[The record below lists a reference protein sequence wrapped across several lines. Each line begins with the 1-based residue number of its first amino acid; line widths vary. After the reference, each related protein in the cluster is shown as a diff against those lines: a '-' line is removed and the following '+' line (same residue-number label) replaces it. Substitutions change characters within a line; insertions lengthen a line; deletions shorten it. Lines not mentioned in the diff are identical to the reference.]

1 MPDLGAVL
9 AGKPS
14 PPLRS
19 TMLDALSR
27 PPVWIVVL
35 IVSAIVFTI
44 LQTCWPFFSFSLSF
58 AVSLAA
64 LCVAV
69 IALTATF
76 AAARRALRLPGIP
89 AGALPWLAGLVC
101 LPLGW
106 LAATSWPNSG
116 DEHSYLFLA
125 DTLLAGRLTNPAA
138 PDPELFSML
147 RVFTMRGQT
156 FSQYLPGWPM
166 VLAAFRS
173 AGATW
178 LANPALT
185 AALGV
190 CLLGAMRRL
199 RTAASIQLPILLLA
213 LFTPLTLFNGAS
225 LFSGT
230 LSAALSAAI
239 AWQGLVDEEQPA
251 FSRKALIGVLFGLQ
265 LLTRVEMFLLIGGL
279 YAADRLWKRR
289 WAAFADALP
298 VLLGALPFVLFL
310 LAFDRTITGDP
321 FQTPVTLTNPDLEPS
336 AIMTDPWQMFTR
348 SIRHTVYW
356 TAALGEYG
364 GLVLLALQFPA
375 LAFEARR
382 GALRFFHLALPA
394 TIVFFLFFPHEGGYQ
409 YGPRYWFSAWPLA
422 ALTIA
427 SGYVQS
433 DASFIFGGRRLDL
446 NMLTAANLLFCIAM
460 LPGLIIT
467 TRVYIDARRAVF
479 ADAAPVKPAI
489 VLLPSR
495 ELKLW
500 PWQRQLIEADSRDF
514 ARDDVDYKGPVLYGR
529 LDAPDA
535 LARACRLPG
544 RAVFIWRGPGDLV
557 RQDCPAQPK

>member
-1 MPDLGAVL
+1 MPEVGAVL

-14 PPLRS
+14 RPLRS
-19 TMLDALSR
+19 TMLDTLSR
-27 PPVWIVVL
+27 PAVWIVIL

-44 LQTCWPFFSFSLSF
+44 LLTCWPFFSFSRSLP
-58 AVSLAA
+58 ASLAA
-64 LCVAV
+64 LCVAL

-106 LAATSWPNSG
+106 LAGTSWPNSG

-125 DTLLAGRLTNPAA
+125 DTLLAGRLTNPPA

-147 RVFTMRGQT
+147 RVFTMHGET

-173 AGATW
+173 AGATS

-199 RTAASIQLPILLLA
+199 RTAVSIQLPILLLV
-213 LFTPLTLFNGAS
+213 LFSPLTLFNGAS

-230 LSAALSAAI
+230 LSAALTAAI
-239 AWQGLVDEEQPA
+239 AWQQLVDEEQPA

-265 LLTRVEMFLLIGGL
+265 LLTRVEMFLLIGAL
-279 YAADRLWKRR
+279 YAADRLWRRR

-310 LAFDRTITGDP
+310 LAYDRTITGDP
-321 FQTPVTLTNPDLEPS
+321 FQTPMTLTNPDLELS
-336 AIMTDPWQMFTR
+336 AVMTDPWQMFTR
-348 SIRHTVYW
+348 SIRHTLYW

-364 GLVLLALQFPA
+364 GLVLLALQLPA
-375 LAFEARR
+375 LAFEARG
-382 GALRFFHLALPA
+382 GALRFFDLALPA
-394 TIVFFLFFPHEGGYQ
+394 TIVLFLFFPYEGGYQ

-433 DASFIFGGRRLDL
+433 DSSFIFGGRRLDL

-467 TRVYIDARRAVF
+467 TRVDIDARRAVF
-479 ADAAPVKPAI
+479 AAAAPVKPAI
-489 VLLPSR
+489 ILLPSR
-495 ELKLW
+495 KLKLW
-500 PWQRQLIEADSRDF
+500 PWQREVVRADSRDF
-514 ARDDVDYKGPVLYGR
+514 ARDDVDYKAPVLYGR

-544 RAVFIWRGPGDLV
+544 RAVFIWRGPRDLV